1 MWTAVVSID
10 PDFDYVNVVA
20 SLNVSF
26 RLWLA
31 AAAVPKEVQQVASS
45 LAGNKSIAAAGAAA
59 VGGGGDA
66 RRRRCYSDRIQK
78 TLS

>member
-10 PDFDYVNVVA
+10 ADFDYVNVVA

-26 RLWLA
+26 RFWLA
-31 AAAVPKEVQQVASS
+31 AVAVPQEVQQVASS
-45 LAGNKSIAAAGAAA
+45 LAVNKSFAAAGAAA

-66 RRRRCYSDRIQK
+66 RRRRCYSDRILK